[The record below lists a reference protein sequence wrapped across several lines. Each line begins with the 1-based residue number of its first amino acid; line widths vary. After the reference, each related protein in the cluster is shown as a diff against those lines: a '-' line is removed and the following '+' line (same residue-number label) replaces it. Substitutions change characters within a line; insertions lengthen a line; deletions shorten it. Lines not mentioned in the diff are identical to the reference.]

1 SWGKGTLWHSTQRA
15 LLLSTLPRRELWGHC
30 DLCRILVASQCLP
43 EVTTEINPPPPDP
56 TAQDCGGQPWVI
68 ILGPPSSHPGQDA
81 ESHLAAVPI
90 RTLGFK
96 RCHGWRPAGQRIRS
110 HRKLSM
116 SKVIMRA
123 MAEKGTRRR
132 VSLAALK
139 KAVTNNGY
147 NMAHNIWR
155 FKRELKKLVDNGM
168 LQRVTGRGT
177 SGSFRLGKKRA
188 SKLKAK
194 RRQQQRRRRRR
205 RPGHGRSG
213 QRQSGQRRSLLGSK
227 QGHKRLFK
235 GVRRVAKCRRH

>member
-1 SWGKGTLWHSTQRA
+1 MQKDTLLQSPSVPSASNAAMGGGRQA
-15 LLLSTLPRRELWGHC
+15 SASGAPNKSENAHC
-30 DLCRILVASQCLP
+30 TSPKA
-43 EVTTEINPPPPDP
+43 
-56 TAQDCGGQPWVI
+56 
-68 ILGPPSSHPGQDA
+68 
-81 ESHLAAVPI
+81 
-90 RTLGFK
+90 
-96 RCHGWRPAGQRIRS
+96 

-123 MAEKGTRRR
+123 MAEKGTRHR

-155 FKRELKKLVDNGM
+155 FKRVLKKLVDNGM

-194 RRQQQRRRRRR
+194 RRQRR
-205 RPGHGRSG
+205 RPGHRGSG
-213 QRQSGQRRSLLGSK
+213 QRRSGQRRSLLGSK

>member
-1 SWGKGTLWHSTQRA
+1 MGGGRQASASGAPKSENA
-15 LLLSTLPRRELWGHC
+15 HC
-30 DLCRILVASQCLP
+30 TSPKA
-43 EVTTEINPPPPDP
+43 
-56 TAQDCGGQPWVI
+56 
-68 ILGPPSSHPGQDA
+68 
-81 ESHLAAVPI
+81 
-90 RTLGFK
+90 
-96 RCHGWRPAGQRIRS
+96 

-123 MAEKGTRRR
+123 MAEKGTRHR

-155 FKRELKKLVDNGM
+155 FKRVLKKLVDNGM

-194 RRQQQRRRRRR
+194 RRQQRRRR
-205 RPGHGRSG
+205 RPGHRRSG
-213 QRQSGQRRSLLGSK
+213 QRRSGQHRSLLGSK

-235 GVRRVAKCRRH
+235 GVRRVAKCRCH

>member
-1 SWGKGTLWHSTQRA
+1 MQKVTLLQSP
-15 LLLSTLPRRELWGHC
+15 SVPS
-30 DLCRILVASQCLP
+30 AS
-43 EVTTEINPPPPDP
+43 N
-56 TAQDCGGQPWVI
+56 AAMGGGQQASASGAPNKSENAHCTSPK
-68 ILGPPSSHPGQDA
+68 G
-81 ESHLAAVPI
+81 
-90 RTLGFK
+90 
-96 RCHGWRPAGQRIRS
+96 